1 MKRLPHDPSAEL
13 ALCGAALV
21 DGGVLDA
28 IDVQDEH
35 FFDPRLRRLWGHMQG
50 LRARG
55 VAIDE
60 VTLLDGAPAGV
71 DVVLISEVA
80 AKGGNSRNA
89 GHYAETVRR
98 HALTRQVLTTLAD
111 LTTRA
116 GDGRVDGKDLLDEA
130 LAAITRID
138 VGRPGTTR
146 NIGDLIKL
154 RLVELD
160 AINAARS
167 RGEEWLS
174 GITTGLPKLDAET
187 SGWPLGMLSIV
198 AARPGMGKSAFMLS
212 CTRAAA
218 AAGHGVHV
226 FSFEDARSMYTD
238 RAMSQA
244 SGVPGAAI
252 RGTMEMR
259 HREQLIHGVKSLYA
273 LKRWLYEDVSAL
285 TAEDIVRAVRRARA
299 ENNTK
304 LVVIDYLQR
313 VRRPKRYESVHDSI
327 FQTLSTL
334 ADAARHDNIAYVV
347 ASQLNRGVE
356 KRPDKR
362 PTLPDLRESGSI
374 EELCKL
380 IIGLYRGSYYGDPQ
394 KGIDYDPVSN
404 DPRERFE
411 PNDHEW
417 KRRLDLWLLKHS
429 QGEANGFV
437 RCDFD
442 GPTMQIREA
451 A

>member
-116 GDGRVDGKDLLDEA
+116 GDGRVEGKDLLDAA
-130 LAAITRID
+130 LGAITRID
-138 VGRPGTTR
+138 VGRPGTTLT
-146 NIGDLIKL
+146 IGDLVRRRMRQL
-154 RLVELD
+154 DEL
-160 AINAARS
+160 AAARA
-167 RGEEWLS
+167 RNEHCLS
-174 GITTGLPKLDAET
+174 GVPTGIPALDVET
-187 SGWPLGMLSIV
+187 GGYPLGLLTIL
-198 AARPGMGKSAFMLS
+198 AARPGMGKSAFLLETTEAA
-212 CTRAAA
+212 TRAGYGA
-218 AAGHGVHV
+218 HV
-226 FSFEDARSMYTD
+226 FSVEDSQEVYTD
-238 RAMSQA
+238 RALSQE
-244 SGVPGAAI
+244 SGVPGANI
-252 RGTMEMR
+252 RG
-259 HREQLIHGVKSLYA
+259 QLQRLQLEHLSMGA
-273 LKRWLYEDVSAL
+273 KRLVERKNWLYEDVSSV
-285 TAEDIVRAVRRARA
+285 TAEDIVRAVRRRRA

-304 LVVIDYLQR
+304 LVVVDYLQL
-313 VRRPKRYESVHDSI
+313 VRRPKRYESVHDAI
-327 FQTLSTL
+327 FQILVIL
-334 ADAARHDNIAYVV
+334 AEAARQDGIAYLV
-347 ASQLNRGVE
+347 ASQLNREVE
-356 KRPDKR
+356 KRQDKR
-362 PTLPDLRESGSI
+362 PKLSDLRDSGSI
-374 EELCKL
+374 EERAKL
-380 IIGLYRGSYYGDPQ
+380 ILGLYRGSYYGDPQ
-394 KGIDYDPVSN
+394 KGIDYDPSAS

-411 PNDHEW
+411 PNADEW
-417 KRRLDLWLLKHS
+417 ARRLDVYLLKHS
-429 QGEANGFV
+429 QGEANNFV

-442 GPTMQIREA
+442 GPTLRIQGA